1 MYFVANFNHYGLIQK
16 TTTIGK
22 SIKRN
27 LQRKILRCMAT
38 QFEQKY
44 ALWIFFSKVRKI
56 WD

>member
-44 ALWIFFSKVRKI
+44 ALWIFFPKVRKI